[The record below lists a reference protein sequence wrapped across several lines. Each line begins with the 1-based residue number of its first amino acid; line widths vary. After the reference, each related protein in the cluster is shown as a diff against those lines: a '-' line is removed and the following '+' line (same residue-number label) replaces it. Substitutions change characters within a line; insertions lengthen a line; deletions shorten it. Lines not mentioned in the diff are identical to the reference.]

1 MGDELTNTIVD
12 AVKDEAVAAGEQA
25 ATGFFAR
32 IFELYNSFIVIFP
45 EQYQWIVSV
54 VIILAIAGG
63 LWNLVKRNWMWLVLL
78 VVIFPGILPI
88 LQNIFNSLSAMLIG
102 TGSS

>member
-1 MGDELTNTIVD
+1 MGEELTNTIVD
-12 AVKDEAVAAGEQA
+12 AVKDEAIATGEEV

-32 IFELYNSFIVIFP
+32 IFEFYNSFITVFP

-63 LWNLVKRNWMWLVLL
+63 LWNLVRKNWMWLILL
-78 VVIFPGILPI
+78 VVIFPGILPV
-88 LQNIFNSLSAMLIG
+88 LQNIFNSLSKMLIG
-102 TGSS
+102 SE